1 MSSGAA
7 LIILWDAIQA
17 SSASSTQMEGNRPVW
32 INLVMEFRHSG
43 GNRTTQSK
51 GLLSNWFSVIGGAA
65 QHGRMAVHEQLEA
78 LSSRTGSGG
87 SAEGRDRKEGYRT
100 VMSKW

>member
-7 LIILWDAIQA
+7 LIILWEAIQA

-65 QHGRMAVHEQLEA
+65 QQGRMAVHEQLA
-78 LSSRTGSGG
+78 
-87 SAEGRDRKEGYRT
+87 A
-100 VMSKW
+100 

>member
-7 LIILWDAIQA
+7 LIILWEAIQA

-43 GNRTTQSK
+43 GRRTTQRK
-51 GLLSNWFSVIGGAA
+51 GLLSNWFSVIGRSEEHPSEL
-65 QHGRMAVHEQLEA
+65 QSLMRISYDVFCLKKKTKIEMHKKTHDNTL
-78 LSSRTGSGG
+78 TN
-87 SAEGRDRKEGYRT
+87 T
-100 VMSKW
+100 H